1 MTVPCARCMGQTV
14 CTLLPPQPR
23 RKINARWIEHKPLQ
37 QQQGALP
44 AAMTTSGAP
53 AEVVEALLQQLF
65 ADLGDPQ
72 DAEVCQ
78 YLAAGLLQDEDAD
91 ADELR

>member
-1 MTVPCARCMGQTV
+1 
-14 CTLLPPQPR
+14 
-23 RKINARWIEHKPLQ
+23 
-37 QQQGALP
+37 
-44 AAMTTSGAP
+44 MTTSGAP

-78 YLAAGLLQDEDAD
+78 YLAAGILQDEDAD